1 MKIKKLLC
9 LILSGL
15 ALCAGTITLA
25 SNYPES
31 AKDIPDWR
39 KTGTAKEQLQSLV
52 NITPGTHHWM
62 PEIAYRYQSLYWAAQ
77 QGRWEFAEYQVN
89 SMEKMI
95 KRVAQARPKRAASVQ
110 IFNGIVFPALY
121 STVKTRNWGK
131 FSQAVANTGA
141 QCMACHAREG
151 FSFITVPSIP
161 PKPSSIVLGFPEG
174 S

>member
-1 MKIKKLLC
+1 
-9 LILSGL
+9 
-15 ALCAGTITLA
+15 
-25 SNYPES
+25 
-31 AKDIPDWR
+31 
-39 KTGTAKEQLQSLV
+39 
-52 NITPGTHHWM
+52 
-62 PEIAYRYQSLYWAAQ
+62 
-77 QGRWEFAEYQVN
+77 
-89 SMEKMI
+89 MEKMI
-95 KRVAQARPKRAASVQ
+95 KRVAQARPKRAVSVQ